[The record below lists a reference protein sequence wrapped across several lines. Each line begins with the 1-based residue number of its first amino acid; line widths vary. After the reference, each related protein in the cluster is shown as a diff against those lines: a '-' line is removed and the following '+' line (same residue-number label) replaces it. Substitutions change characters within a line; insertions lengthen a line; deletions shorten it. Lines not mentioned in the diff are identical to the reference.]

1 MSEERPHEKREAEEH
16 FGEASL
22 GEAQSDEPALD
33 PEMLEDA
40 DASSSTEELTDLP
53 ALEPVPVDALAD
65 EQEQAAAAE
74 AGAIG
79 GHTPTEGLPEAERPL
94 AEGGEGE
101 AEGFELAEAELIE
114 SASHGDASGHPLADR
129 MPAEEAESEGL
140 ATYGEADHVE
150 VSEDHLEDEQG
161 GQR

>member
-1 MSEERPHEKREAEEH
+1 MSEEGPHEGREAEEH

-33 PEMLEDA
+33 PEMLEDVA
-40 DASSSTEELTDLP
+40 ASGEELTAFP
-53 ALEPVPVDALAD
+53 ALEPAPVDAVVD
-65 EQEQAAAAE
+65 EQEEAAAAE

-101 AEGFELAEAELIE
+101 AEGFELAEAQLIE
-114 SASHGDASGHPLADR
+114 SASHGDASGHPLGDR

-150 VSEDHLEDEQG
+150 VSENNLDDDQG

>member
-1 MSEERPHEKREAEEH
+1 MPEAPGSRPDEEH

-33 PEMLEDA
+33 PEMLEDVEGA
-40 DASSSTEELTDLP
+40 LAAFGEKLTDIP
-53 ALEPVPVDALAD
+53 GLEPAPVDAVLD

-94 AEGGEGE
+94 AEAGEGE
-101 AEGFELAEAELIE
+101 AEGFELAEAQLIE
-114 SASHGDASGHPLADR
+114 SASHGDASGHPLGDR
-129 MPAEEAESEGL
+129 MPAEEAAAEGL

-150 VSEDHLEDEQG
+150 VSEDDLDDDGG